1 MKSLRGF
8 TLLEMIVSMVIVS
21 ILTLGLM
28 NFGILSSELY
38 VESKHRISA
47 LEEARFVMARFN
59 RELVNALPY
68 SPRLVGDQQECLE
81 YIPLL
86 AVAEYDPDSF
96 TLGGDSSNLTLLT
109 PLNDEVSFLCSNG
122 LTCRAAIFPSITD
135 DLYGNATDGFQT
147 YQVSLQAGNS
157 NSIVL
162 TNAVNV
168 RPYSVSNRIFLYAPQ
183 ARQFCINSDQTVL
196 YFPNYAIENAG
207 HGTAVS
213 GAASHVFARGVLED
227 LSNFNLGV
235 GVSNSNIASLQ
246 LFLSI
251 NNSTES
257 VEFVQ
262 NAQILNS
269 Q

>member
-1 MKSLRGF
+1 MRLQRGF

-28 NFGILSSELY
+28 NFGVISSELY

-59 RELVNALPY
+59 RELVNAVPY
-68 SPRLVGDQQECLE
+68 SPRLVGNNQECLE

-86 AVAEYDPDSF
+86 AIAEYDPDSF
-96 TLGGDSSNLTLLT
+96 TLGTTTADITLLT
-109 PLNDEVSFLCSNG
+109 PLNANTLDICGRE
-122 LTCRAAIFPSITD
+122 TCRAAIFPSVTN
-135 DLYGNATDGFQT
+135 DLYNSVSAQNQT
-147 YQVSLQAGNS
+147 YNID
-157 NSIVL
+157 SIASSQEL
-162 TNAVNV
+162 TLGSILSA
-168 RPYSVSNRIFLYAPQ
+168 RPYSASNRLFIYRPQ
-183 ARQFCINSDQTVL
+183 SRQFCIQSDQTIQ
-196 YFPNYAIENAG
+196 YFPDYAIENAG
-207 HGTAVS
+207 DGMGVS
-213 GAASHVFARGVLED
+213 GAASLVFARGVSPN
-227 LSNFNLGV
+227 LSNFSLGV
-235 GVSNSNIASLQ
+235 GVNNSNLASMQ